1 MSFVSINSINLNFN
15 AKICPT
21 LAAMAALPWCFYVQM
36 MPTLLARTN
45 RDVVAIAEHGCGKT
59 LAYAVPLLIRAAAL
73 QGQHKNT
80 LQMKIACHAA
90 FQTSYST
97 SRHTVLCK
105 PLCADVSSSFLC
117 FGSLL

>member
-1 MSFVSINSINLNFN
+1 
-15 AKICPT
+15 
-21 LAAMAALPWCFYVQM
+21 

-97 SRHTVLCK
+97 SRHIVLCK
-105 PLCADVSSSFLC
+105 RLYANVSSSFLC